1 MGCFGDK
8 VNDRVWSNFQH
19 FKGSVNHETCEVFC
33 SGYIYM
39 GLENGYHISLIF

>member
-8 VNDRVWSNFQH
+8 VNDRVFS
-19 FKGSVNHETCEVFC
+19 KVIVGSVNHETCEVFC